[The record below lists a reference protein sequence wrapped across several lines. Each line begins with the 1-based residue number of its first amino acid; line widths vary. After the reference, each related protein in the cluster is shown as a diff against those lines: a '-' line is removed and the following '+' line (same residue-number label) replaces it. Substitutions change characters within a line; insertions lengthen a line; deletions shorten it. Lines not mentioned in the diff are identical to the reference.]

1 MKPLSKLLGT
11 AIVVGMVL
19 PAIGQTHWQTHRNTE
34 YQFRFLY
41 PPDWTF
47 GTPRGPRVRATLF
60 PPAEAPR
67 ANCNIVVGSLP
78 AIAGMSQA
86 DLNRQ
91 ITAEALSA
99 SDWKSMMGEKW
110 PDFRLHSSSHTKVD
124 NQPAYLGLFEHS
136 HETVD
141 RRTYVKAL
149 VVATFTPGKCWVFS
163 CAAKG
168 NSPAEARNA
177 YQHWEGT
184 FRRIVGSLVFED
196 RFDATQMSPTHSPVA
211 PAGPQLS
218 PEWLV
223 ENLVAQATFAVLTT
237 LIIAA
242 LLFLPLRMWR
252 LPKGRAG
259 AILGLTVLIFG
270 ITEPLLNLFP
280 KMKYSDALPIPYCI
294 VVFLLVHG
302 GLKSRP
308 LKDGYG
314 EAES

>member
-1 MKPLSKLLGT
+1 MKPLSKLV
-11 AIVVGMVL
+11 AAVIVVAAVL
-19 PAIGQTHWQTHRNTE
+19 PATGQTHWQTYRNTE

-41 PPDWTF
+41 PPNWTF

-60 PPAEAPR
+60 PPANAPR

-78 AIAGMSQA
+78 AVAQFSQA
-86 DLNRQ
+86 ELNRQ
-91 ITAEALSA
+91 IAAETLSA
-99 SDWKSMMGEKW
+99 SEWKSMLGEKW

-124 NQPAYLGLFEHS
+124 NQPAYLGVFEHS

-149 VVATFTPGKCWVFS
+149 VVATFTPGRCWVFS

-168 NSPAEARNA
+168 NNPIEARNA
-177 YQHWEGT
+177 YKHWEST
-184 FRRIVGSLVFED
+184 FRRVVGSLVFED
-196 RFDATQMSPTHSPVA
+196 RFNATETSPNRLPVA
-211 PAGPQLS
+211 AAGFRLS

-223 ENLVAQATFAVLTT
+223 ENLVEQTTFAALTT
-237 LIIAA
+237 LIIAV

-259 AILGLTVLIFG
+259 AILGLTVLLFG
-270 ITEPLLNLFP
+270 ITEPLLNLLP

-302 GLKSRP
+302 GLKSRRA
-308 LKDGYG
+308 KDGHG